1 MPQGARLRLRVQAHL
16 RGWWDLRLPVPLN
29 GPGRSQRIPVPQVGG
44 GAGVGGTL
52 TTTPREP

>member
-1 MPQGARLRLRVQAHL
+1 MPQGAKLRLRVLAHL
-16 RGWWDLRLPVPLN
+16 REWWDLRLLVPLN

-52 TTTPREP
+52 TTTPPEP